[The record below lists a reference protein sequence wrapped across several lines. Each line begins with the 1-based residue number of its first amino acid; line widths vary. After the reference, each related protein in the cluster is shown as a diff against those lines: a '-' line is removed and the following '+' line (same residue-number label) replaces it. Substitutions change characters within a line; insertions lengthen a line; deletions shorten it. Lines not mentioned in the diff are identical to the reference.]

1 MEGDICSPP
10 DEPNPM
16 KDVAAVMGGCGIIE
30 ELSTVVNNKVSGFIS
45 MGLSGLPK
53 LATSNW
59 FKSIM
64 AMVGVVLNMIQDNNL
79 RWETQRLIEI

>member
-53 LATSNW
+53 FATSNW

-64 AMVGVVLNMIQDNNL
+64 AMVVVLDRIQDNNL